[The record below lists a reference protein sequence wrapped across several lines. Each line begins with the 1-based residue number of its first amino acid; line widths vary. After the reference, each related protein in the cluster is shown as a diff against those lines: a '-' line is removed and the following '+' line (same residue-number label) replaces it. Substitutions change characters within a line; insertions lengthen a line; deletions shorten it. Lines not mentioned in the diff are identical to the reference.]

1 MILRMALPAMAA
13 LLLLWALPAPA
24 GAPADAPVRFATFN
38 ASLSRSQAGALI
50 ADLRRADDAQAQAVA
65 AIIQRVDPDVLLL
78 NEFDYDPAGEALAL
92 FQRRYLGVA
101 QGDAPAVTYPYV
113 YVGPSNTGVPSG
125 RDLDNDGSV
134 GGPNDAYGFGLFPGQ
149 YGMAVLSKYPI
160 LTRQVRTFRHFRWQ
174 DMPGALLPDDPATPA
189 PLDWYSAEELAE
201 LRLSSKS
208 HWDVPVWIDGRV
220 VHVLASH
227 PTPPVFD
234 GAEDRNGRRNHDE
247 IRFWADFVSPGRAA
261 GYVYDDAGR
270 RGGLRPGAAF
280 VILGDLN
287 ADPYDGDSTG
297 RPVWR
302 LLNHPR
308 VTAAPTPGSAGAIEA
323 TARQGGVNAVQLGD
337 PRLDTADF
345 ADGEGA
351 AGNLRVDYVLPSRDL
366 RIAAAG
372 VFWPTAADPLFALVG
387 DYPFAS
393 SDHRLVWAD
402 LAPCPLACQLRATVG
417 D

>member
-1 MILRMALPAMAA
+1 MISRMALPAMAA
-13 LLLLWALPAPA
+13 LLLISVMPASA
-24 GAPADAPVRFATFN
+24 AVQADVRVRFATFN
-38 ASLSRSQAGALI
+38 ASLNRDEAGALI
-50 ADLRRADDAQAQAVA
+50 ADLRRANDAQAQAVA
-65 AIIQRVDPDVLLL
+65 AIIQQVNPDVLLL
-78 NEFDYDPAGEALAL
+78 NEFDYDAAGQVLAL
-92 FQRRYLGVA
+92 FQQHYLGVA
-101 QGDAPAVTYPYV
+101 QGETPAVTYPYA
-113 YVGPSNTGVPSG
+113 YLAPSNTGEPSG

-134 GGPNDAYGFGLFPGQ
+134 GGPDDAYGFGQFPGQ
-149 YGMAVLSKYPI
+149 YGMALLSKYPI
-160 LTRQVRTFRHFRWQ
+160 LTRQVRTFRQFLWQ

-208 HWDVPVWIDGRV
+208 HWDVPVWIDGRI

-247 IRFWADFVSPGRAA
+247 IRFWADYISPGRAA
-261 GYVYDDAGR
+261 GYIYDDEGR

-308 VTAAPTPGSAGAIEA
+308 VTTAPIPGSVGAIEA
-323 TARQGGVNAVQLGD
+323 AARQGGVNTVQLGD
-337 PRLDTADF
+337 PRFDTADF

-366 RIAAAG
+366 RIADAG

-402 LAPCPLACQLRATVG
+402 LAPCLLACQLRAAIA